1 MMIAKADSGENR
13 DCGRRGPYTKVSIT
27 DPFRSQ
33 NFPQVLWSNLRV
45 LGMLNSPFGPAM
57 AKRSVCMRPV
67 ESNMVFGGFEPAV
80 FHDTVSN
87 DASVEELLSF
97 ERMLAD
103 LSARFANVSAEKVE
117 FEIQLAQMTL
127 RQFLGFDRCSFGE
140 FNQDG
145 SISVISS
152 SANGDVGPLPI
163 GPFVPHL
170 PWYLSKLLAGERV
183 AFQNVG
189 DELPSEAVIEAEY
202 WRDLGLHSLLSIPF
216 RIGGRIVGAI
226 AFAAFRETRAWPDDL
241 ITRLKLV
248 GEVFAQAIARKRE
261 QEKLVAAMAEIK
273 VLKDRLEQENSYL
286 QHAALIRPPQG
297 LTSRSPRFLSVIE
310 EAMQVAH
317 TGSTVL
323 LLGETGS
330 GKEVLAQA
338 IHDASARK
346 DRPMIKVNCAALP
359 ASLIESELFGREK
372 GAFTGALARQPGR
385 FEIADGSTIFLDE
398 VGELPIELQP
408 KLLRVLQE
416 GEFER
421 LGSTKTIRVD
431 ARVIAAS
438 NRPLAQAVKEG
449 KFREDLFYRLDVFPI
464 EVPPLR
470 ERREDIP
477 LLSWT
482 FVKEFSNSMGKR
494 IEEIA
499 DESMSVLQEYHWPG
513 NVRELRNVIERAM
526 ILNNCPK
533 LCIKLGHMTLR
544 PIALKAT
551 AGSLDEA
558 ERAIILQAVEQ
569 CNWRIRGSNGAAAL
583 LDIKPTTLES
593 RIKKLGLIPRR

>member
-1 MMIAKADSGENR
+1 
-13 DCGRRGPYTKVSIT
+13 
-27 DPFRSQ
+27 
-33 NFPQVLWSNLRV
+33 
-45 LGMLNSPFGPAM
+45 
-57 AKRSVCMRPV
+57 MRAV
-67 ESNMVFGGFEPAV
+67 ESNMVFGR
-80 FHDTVSN
+80 FHSVVPHTAPS
-87 DASVEELLSF
+87 DASAEDLLAF

-103 LSARFANVSAEKVE
+103 LSARFANVSVEKVE
-117 FEIQLAQMTL
+117 FEIQLAQTVL

-140 FNQDG
+140 FNHDG
-145 SISVISS
+145 SINVISS
-152 SANGDVGPLPI
+152 SADDEIGAVPL

-170 PWYLSKLLAGERV
+170 PWYFSKLLSGERI
-183 AFQNVG
+183 AFQNVRE
-189 DELPSEAVIEAEY
+189 ELPSEAVIEAEY
-202 WRDLGLHSLLSIPF
+202 WRTIGLHSLLSIPL
-216 RIGGRIVGAI
+216 RVGGHIVGAI
-226 AFAAFRETRAWPDDL
+226 AFAAFSETRAWPEDL
-241 ITRLKLV
+241 VTRLKLV

-261 QEKLVAAMAEIK
+261 QEKLVAAVAEIK
-273 VLKDRLEQENSYL
+273 ILKDRLERENAYL
-286 QHAALIRPPQG
+286 QHAAQIRPPQG
-297 LTSRSPRFLSVIE
+297 LTSHSACFLSVIGE
-310 EAMQVAH
+310 IAQVAQ
-317 TGSTVL
+317 TSSTVL

-338 IHDASARK
+338 IHDASSRK

-372 GAFTGALARQPGR
+372 GAFTGALAKQAGR

-398 VGELPIELQP
+398 VGELPLELQP

-421 LGSTKTIRVD
+421 LGGTKTIRVD
-431 ARVIAAS
+431 ARVIAAT

-477 LLSWT
+477 MLSWT
-482 FVKEFSNSMGKR
+482 FVKEFSNSMGKP
-494 IEEIA
+494 IDEIA
-499 DESMSVLQEYHWPG
+499 DESMLALQEYHWPG

-526 ILNNCPK
+526 ILSHSPR
-533 LCIKLGHMTLR
+533 LCIKLAHTSLR
-544 PIALKAT
+544 PVALRAT

-593 RIKKLGLIPRR
+593 RIKKLGLSPKR

>member
-1 MMIAKADSGENR
+1 MHS
-13 DCGRRGPYTKVSIT
+13 
-27 DPFRSQ
+27 
-33 NFPQVLWSNLRV
+33 
-45 LGMLNSPFGPAM
+45 
-57 AKRSVCMRPV
+57 V
-67 ESNMVFGGFEPAV
+67 ESNMVVGRF
-80 FHDTVSN
+80 
-87 DASVEELLSF
+87 ASAAICPPISSGASAEDLLAF

-103 LSARFANVSAEKVE
+103 LSARFANVSIEKVE
-117 FEIQLAQMTL
+117 FEIQLAQTIL

-152 SANGDVGPLPI
+152 SADAELGALPL
-163 GPFVPHL
+163 GRFVPHL
-170 PWYLSKLLAGERV
+170 PWYFSKLLAGETI
-183 AFQNVG
+183 ALQNFR
-189 DELPSEAVIEAEY
+189 DELPSEAVAEAEH
-202 WRDLGLHSLLSIPF
+202 WSNLGLHSLLSIPL
-216 RIGGRIVGAI
+216 RIGGHIVGAI
-226 AFAAFRETRAWPDDL
+226 AFAAFSETRAWPEDL
-241 ITRLKLV
+241 VTRLKLV

-273 VLKDRLEQENSYL
+273 LLKDRLERENAYL
-286 QHAALIRPPQG
+286 QHAAQIRPPHG
-297 LTSRSPRFLSVIE
+297 LTSHSPCFLSVIE
-310 EAMQVAH
+310 EAAQVAE
-317 TGSTVL
+317 TSSTVL

-338 IHDASARK
+338 IHDASGRK
-346 DRPMIKVNCAALP
+346 NRPMIKVNCAALP

-372 GAFTGALARQPGR
+372 GAFTGALAKQAGR

-398 VGELPIELQP
+398 VGELPLELQP

-421 LGSTKTIRVD
+421 LGGTKTIRVD
-431 ARVIAAS
+431 ARVIAAT

-477 LLSWT
+477 MLSWT
-482 FVKEFSNSMGKR
+482 FVKEFSNSMGKP
-494 IEEIA
+494 IDEIA
-499 DESMSVLQEYHWPG
+499 DESMAALQEYHWPG

-526 ILNNCPK
+526 ILSHSPR
-533 LCIKLGHMTLR
+533 LCIKLAHASLR
-544 PIALKAT
+544 PVALRAT

-593 RIKKLGLIPRR
+593 RIKKLGLAPRR

>member
-1 MMIAKADSGENR
+1 LSD
-13 DCGRRGPYTKVSIT
+13 VS
-27 DPFRSQ
+27 
-33 NFPQVLWSNLRV
+33 
-45 LGMLNSPFGPAM
+45 A
-57 AKRSVCMRPV
+57 
-67 ESNMVFGGFEPAV
+67 
-80 FHDTVSN
+80 
-87 DASVEELLSF
+87 EELVAF

-103 LSARFANVSAEKVE
+103 LSARFANVSAEQVE
-117 FEIQLAQMTL
+117 IEIHAALIML
-127 RQFLGFDRCSFGE
+127 RQFLGFERSTFGE
-140 FNQDG
+140 FRGDR
-145 SISVISS
+145 SLVVLSS
-152 SANGDVGPLPI
+152 TAVEGFEPTPIGPLPAQLTWFI
-163 GPFVPHL
+163 GQLRSGQTIVVQNTAVDL
-170 PWYLSKLLAGERV
+170 PPDSA
-183 AFQNVG
+183 
-189 DELPSEAVIEAEY
+189 EAEY
-202 WRDLGLHSLLSIPF
+202 CRKTGLVSQLTIPL

-226 AFAAFRETRAWPDDL
+226 AFSAHQKTRDWPVDL
-241 ITRLKLV
+241 IARLKLV
-248 GEVFAQAIARKRE
+248 GEVFAQALARKRE
-261 QEKLVAAMAEIK
+261 QEKLLTAMAEIGA
-273 VLKDRLEQENSYL
+273 LKGRLERENAYL
-286 QHAALIRPPQG
+286 REVARVRPLQG
-297 LTSRSPRFLSVIE
+297 LASHSASFLRVIE
-310 EAMQVAH
+310 EVGQVAR
-317 TGSTVL
+317 TSSTVL

-359 ASLIESELFGREK
+359 TSLIESELFGREK

-398 VGELPIELQP
+398 VGELPLELQS

-421 LGSTKTIRVD
+421 LGGTKTIRVD
-431 ARVIAAS
+431 ARVIAAT

-477 LLSWT
+477 MLSWT
-482 FVKEFSNSMGKR
+482 FVKEFSNSMGKP

-499 DESMSVLQEYHWPG
+499 AESMSALREYHWPG

-526 ILNNCPK
+526 ILSHGPT
-533 LCIKLGHMTLR
+533 LHIKLSHTTPR
-544 PIALKAT
+544 PSAIKLT

-569 CNWRIRGSNGAAAL
+569 CNWRIRGSNGAATL

-593 RIKKLGLIPRR
+593 RIKKLGLVQKQ

>member
-1 MMIAKADSGENR
+1 MH
-13 DCGRRGPYTKVSIT
+13 
-27 DPFRSQ
+27 
-33 NFPQVLWSNLRV
+33 
-45 LGMLNSPFGPAM
+45 
-57 AKRSVCMRPV
+57 PV
-67 ESNMVFGGFEPAV
+67 ESNMLFGRLGSPK
-80 FHDTVSN
+80 TR
-87 DASVEELLSF
+87 DATPSEASAEELLAF
-97 ERMLAD
+97 ERLLAD
-103 LSARFANVSAEKVE
+103 LSARFANIPAEQVE
-117 FEIQLAQMTL
+117 SEIQAAQTLL
-127 RQFLGFDRCSFGE
+127 RQFLGFDRSTFGE
-140 FNQDG
+140 FQEDG
-145 SISVISS
+145 SLVVLSS
-152 SANGDVGPLPI
+152 TAVEGVEPTPQGALPSQ
-163 GPFVPHL
+163 
-170 PWYLSKLLAGERV
+170 LSWFLAKLRAGEIFV
-183 AFQNVG
+183 IQNPP
-189 DELPSEAVIEAEY
+189 DDLPPEAAAEAEY
-202 WRDLGLHSLLSIPF
+202 FKRTGLHSHLSIPL
-216 RIGGRIVGAI
+216 RIGGRIIGVI

-241 ITRLKLV
+241 IARLKLV
-248 GEVFAQAIARKRE
+248 GEVFAQAVARKRE
-261 QEKLVAAMAEIK
+261 QEKLLNALAEIK
-273 VLKDRLEQENSYL
+273 VLKDRLEHENAYL
-286 QHAALIRPPQG
+286 KHVAQVRPPQG
-297 LTSRSPRFLSVIE
+297 LTSCSPRFLSLIE
-310 EAMQVAH
+310 EIVQVAQ

-385 FEIADGSTIFLDE
+385 FEIADGSTVFLDE
-398 VGELPIELQP
+398 VGELPLELQS
-408 KLLRVLQE
+408 KLLRVLQD

-431 ARVIAAS
+431 ARVIAAT
-438 NRPLAQAVKEG
+438 NRPLEQAVKEG

-482 FVKEFSNSMGKR
+482 FVKEFSNSMGKP

-499 DESMSVLQEYHWPG
+499 DESMSALQEYHWPG
-513 NVRELRNVIERAM
+513 NIRELRNVIERAM
-526 ILNNCPK
+526 ILSHGPR
-533 LCIKLGHMTLR
+533 LSIKLGHATPR
-544 PIALKAT
+544 PIAVMAT

-583 LDIKPTTLES
+583 LDVKPTTLES
-593 RIKKLGLIPRR
+593 RIKKLGLVAKR

>member
-1 MMIAKADSGENR
+1 MHIVQSN
-13 DCGRRGPYTKVSIT
+13 P
-27 DPFRSQ
+27 
-33 NFPQVLWSNLRV
+33 NLRR
-45 LGMLNSPFGPAM
+45 FGPA
-57 AKRSVCMRPV
+57 VV
-67 ESNMVFGGFEPAV
+67 HDPAP
-80 FHDTVSN
+80 N
-87 DASVEELLSF
+87 GASVEELLAF

-103 LSARFANVSAEKVE
+103 LSARFANVPVE
-117 FEIQLAQMTL
+117 RVETEIQIAQTIL
-127 RQFLGFDRCSFGE
+127 RQFLGFDRATFGE
-140 FNQDG
+140 FQEDG
-145 SISVISS
+145 SLVVLSS
-152 SANGDVGPLPI
+152 TAVEGFEPTPL
-163 GPFVPHL
+163 GQL
-170 PWYLSKLLAGERV
+170 PGQLTWFLGKLLAGEIV
-183 AFQNVG
+183 ITPNAAV
-189 DELPSEAVIEAEY
+189 DLPPEAAAEAEY
-202 WRDLGLHSLLSIPF
+202 CRRTGLVSHLAIPL
-216 RIGGRIVGAI
+216 RIGGGIVGAI
-226 AFAAFRETRAWPDDL
+226 AFSAHRENRTWPDDL
-241 ITRLKLV
+241 TTRLKLV
-248 GEVFAQAIARKRE
+248 GEVFAQALVRKRE
-261 QEKLVAAMAEIK
+261 QQKLLTAMAEIK
-273 VLKDRLEQENSYL
+273 GLKERLERENSYL
-286 QHAALIRPPQG
+286 QHVAQTRPPQS
-297 LTSRSPRFLSVIE
+297 LASRSPAFLSVIPQIG
-310 EAMQVAH
+310 QVAQ
-317 TGSTVL
+317 TSSTVL

-346 DRPMIKVNCAALP
+346 ARPMIKVNCAALP

-398 VGELPIELQP
+398 VGELPLELQP

-421 LGSTKTIRVD
+421 LGGTKTIRVD
-431 ARVIAAS
+431 ARVIAAT

-477 LLSWT
+477 MLTWT
-482 FVKEFSNSMGKR
+482 FVKEFCSSMGKP
-494 IEEIA
+494 IDEIA
-499 DESMSVLQEYHWPG
+499 NESMSALQEYHWPG

-526 ILNNCPK
+526 ILAQGSK
-533 LCIKLGHMTLR
+533 LYIKLGNTTLR
-544 PIALKAT
+544 PIAIKAT

-593 RIKKLGLIPRR
+593 RIKKLGLAPRR